1 MLLYPYRM
9 IYHKPQKGR
18 TAIPMKDKLTLFTKY
33 LLDFMFYSGILVI
46 ITLPF
51 SVRFYGR
58 YSTYFAENY
67 YSLCVVLFLSGVFA
81 ILIVQQLRRMFRTVI
96 DDDCFIRENVKSLE
110 KMSTYSFLLQSLPR
124 AVSLS
129 SSRPPSLSSSLSL

>member
-1 MLLYPYRM
+1 
-9 IYHKPQKGR
+9 
-18 TAIPMKDKLTLFTKY
+18 MKDKLTLFTKY

-96 DDDCFIRENVKSLE
+96 DDA
-110 KMSTYSFLLQSLPR
+110 FLLQSLPR

>member
-1 MLLYPYRM
+1 
-9 IYHKPQKGR
+9 
-18 TAIPMKDKLTLFTKY
+18 MKDKLTLFTKY
-33 LLDFMFYSGILVI
+33 LLDFMFYSGMLVI

-67 YSLCVVLFLSGVFA
+67 YSLCVVLFLSGIFA

-110 KMSTYSFLLQSLPR
+110 KMSTYSFLSQSSPHAAFL
-124 AVSLS
+124 SLL
-129 SSRPPSLSSSLSL
+129 RLPSLSLFLSL